1 MAQKC
6 RFSQGFATLCFGAER
21 DFDVKAREKN
31 ALFAVCCSI
40 SVSVFNENTQMKAM
54 FCQDRLGTKAQGKR
68 FEQKGRFKFKL
79 AQHEASGEVRTV
91 LHRGGTETLSLWAPF
106 SHFLKR
112 SFPKTGSGQKTHI
125 QISGVRKFIEF
136 CLGCHGRCVCRAR
149 APHAVADE
157 LGVSAR
163 RATHEPK
170 NAGDENLPHLP
181 RDSGSGLN

>member
-1 MAQKC
+1 MP
-6 RFSQGFATLCFGAER
+6 FSAGVCNALLWGRAGLRRQGER
-21 DFDVKAREKN
+21 KN

-40 SVSVFNENTQMKAM
+40 SVSVFNENAQRKAM

-68 FEQKGRFKFKL
+68 FEQKGRFKL
-79 AQHEASGEVRTV
+79 TQHEASGEVKTV
-91 LHRGGTETLSLWAPF
+91 LHRDGTETLSLWSPF

-125 QISGVRKFIEF
+125 QITGVRKFIEF

-170 NAGDENLPHLP
+170 VAGDENLPHLP
-181 RDSGSGLN
+181 RDSGSGLNR